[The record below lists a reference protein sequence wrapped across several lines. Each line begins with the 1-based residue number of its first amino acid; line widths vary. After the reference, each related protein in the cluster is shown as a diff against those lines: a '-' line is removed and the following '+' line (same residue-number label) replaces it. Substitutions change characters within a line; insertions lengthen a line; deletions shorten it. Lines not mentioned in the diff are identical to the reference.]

1 MPGAQGGGESDGIYV
16 YYVAASVQ
24 EATDFYRAEMAKQGW
39 ELGGSGG
46 NAQTIQSIL
55 IYRGNGS
62 LVVIG
67 INPSGQGAKVA
78 LSRH

>member
-1 MPGAQGGGESDGIYV
+1 
-16 YYVAASVQ
+16 
-24 EATDFYRAEMAKQGW
+24 MAKLGW

-67 INPSGQGAKVA
+67 INPNGAGARVA
-78 LSRH
+78 LSRR